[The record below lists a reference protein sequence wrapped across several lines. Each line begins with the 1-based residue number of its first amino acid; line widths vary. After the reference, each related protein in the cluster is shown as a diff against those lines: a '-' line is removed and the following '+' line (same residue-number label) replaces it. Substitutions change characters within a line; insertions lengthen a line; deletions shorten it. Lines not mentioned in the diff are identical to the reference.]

1 MRNVLIKK
9 DKNNL
14 NRLELDRFS
23 KVILTDTEID
33 TVNEDINLSEMKL
46 YISNLNS
53 DTKEKVKGQDGNE
66 GEELGDN
73 DAEYTE
79 NNKNNKNYS
88 SSHNN
93 PNNVKK
99 GHHTNIARG
108 GHKSRGSRIKDE
120 RIDYDKH
127 KSEYY
132 TYYNNQENYN

>member
-53 DTKEKVKGQDGNE
+53 DTKEKVKG
-66 GEELGDN
+66 
-73 DAEYTE
+73 
-79 NNKNNKNYS
+79 
-88 SSHNN
+88 
-93 PNNVKK
+93 
-99 GHHTNIARG
+99 
-108 GHKSRGSRIKDE
+108 
-120 RIDYDKH
+120 
-127 KSEYY
+127 
-132 TYYNNQENYN
+132 

>member
-53 DTKEKVKGQDGNE
+53 DAKEKVKGQEGNE

-73 DAEYTE
+73 DAE
-79 NNKNNKNYS
+79 
-88 SSHNN
+88 
-93 PNNVKK
+93 
-99 GHHTNIARG
+99 
-108 GHKSRGSRIKDE
+108 
-120 RIDYDKH
+120 
-127 KSEYY
+127 
-132 TYYNNQENYN
+132 